1 MSEQPT
7 YETLLEASR
16 RATWRIDDIIGGE
29 KRLDFTRTF
38 LPENYVRTQDLVFLS
53 SAERLLLNHIR
64 SRGYLAM
71 FELLEQVIVPF
82 MSEMARDEKD
92 EESFRA
98 PALRNLVREENKH
111 RELFRRFLAEFDE
124 AFGIECG
131 LIGPAPD
138 IVAAV
143 LDHTPMAVTIA
154 VLALEWMS
162 QDHYTESVVADQTID
177 PQFKKLLKHH
187 WEEELQHARIDELLL
202 RSMAEQSS
210 PEEIQAA
217 VDGFFDIG
225 GFLDGGLKHQAAL
238 DLVSFQRAA
247 RRDLSEA
254 EQAAFLA
261 GQHQALRWTFLG
273 TAMRNANFL
282 GVLEAL
288 DERAR
293 RRVEEAA
300 SVFAIN

>member
-1 MSEQPT
+1 M
-7 YETLLEASR
+7 
-16 RATWRIDDIIGGE
+16 
-29 KRLDFTRTF
+29 
-38 LPENYVRTQDLVFLS
+38 
-53 SAERLLLNHIR
+53 
-64 SRGYLAM
+64 
-71 FELLEQVIVPF
+71 
-82 MSEMARDEKD
+82 
-92 EESFRA
+92 
-98 PALRNLVREENKH
+98 
-111 RELFRRFLAEFDE
+111 
-124 AFGIECG
+124 ECG

-162 QDHYTESVVADQTID
+162 QDHYTESILDDQTID

-202 RSMAEQSS
+202 LSMAGESS

-238 DLVSFQRAA
+238 DLASFQRAA

-254 EQAAFLA
+254 EQAEFLA

-273 TAMRNANFL
+273 TTMRNANFL
-282 GVLEAL
+282 GVLAVL

-300 SVFAIN
+300 SVFAINRGPQGRYPLRVRDGPDRPAQQTAADMSAFVAKRPKKRTGCLRPKAEHGAAA

>member
-1 MSEQPT
+1 MSEQLT
-7 YETLLEASR
+7 YESLLEASR
-16 RATWRIDDIIGGE
+16 RANWRIDDIIGGE
-29 KRLDFTRTF
+29 KKLDFTRTF
-38 LPENYVRTQDLVFLS
+38 LPETYVRSQDLVFLNPG
-53 SAERLLLNHIR
+53 ERLLLNHIR
-64 SRGYLAM
+64 SRGYLAT

-82 MSEMARDEKD
+82 MSEMARDED
-92 EESFRA
+92 EELCRA

-124 AFGIECG
+124 AFGVECG

-162 QDHYTESVVADQTID
+162 QDHYTESILDDQTID

-202 RSMAEQSS
+202 LSMAEESS

-225 GFLDGGLKHQAAL
+225 GFLDGGLKRQAAL
-238 DLVSFQRAA
+238 DLASFQRAA
-247 RRDLSEA
+247 RHDLSDA

-273 TAMRNANFL
+273 TTMRNANFL
-282 GVLEAL
+282 GVLAVL
-288 DERAR
+288 DESAR

-300 SVFAIN
+300 SVFAIK

>member
-1 MSEQPT
+1 MSQQLT

-16 RATWRIDDIIGGE
+16 RANWRIDDIIGGE
-29 KRLDFTRTF
+29 KKLDFTRTF
-38 LPENYVRTQDLVFLS
+38 LPETYVRSQDLVFLYPG
-53 SAERLLLNHIR
+53 ERLLLNHIR
-64 SRGYLAM
+64 SRGYLAT

-82 MSEMARDEKD
+82 MSEMAKDED
-92 EESFRA
+92 EESCRA

-124 AFGIECG
+124 AFGVECG

-162 QDHYTESVVADQTID
+162 QDHYTESILDDQTID

-202 RSMAEQSS
+202 LSMAEQSS

-238 DLVSFQRAA
+238 DLASFQRAA

-273 TAMRNANFL
+273 TTMRNANFL
-282 GVLEAL
+282 GVLAVLGES
-288 DERAR
+288 AR